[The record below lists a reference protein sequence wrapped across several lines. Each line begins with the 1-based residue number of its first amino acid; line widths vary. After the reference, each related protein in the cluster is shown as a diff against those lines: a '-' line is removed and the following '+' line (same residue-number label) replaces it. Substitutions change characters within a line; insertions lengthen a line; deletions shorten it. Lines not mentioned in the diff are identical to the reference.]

1 MSRELMDELYEE
13 LKQIGITFT
22 ELERQRAQ
30 TMIVG
35 IEYYSV
41 CGILR
46 NADGDAFIMERMA
59 EVFAIAEKK
68 ATFLVP
74 KPGEKYGKATFA
86 ICFMQ
91 GGLFETAY
99 SVYPVIGSLQRN
111 FWYVQE
117 DEAALELHALL
128 ERFAKSVQV
137 FLKKQQSVH
146 SFYSNS
152 YMIQE
157 IVMSSEAL
165 FRKEEIAS
173 YMDSDSC
180 RGDVELLHGV
190 LTCLRLAC

>member
-1 MSRELMDELYEE
+1 
-13 LKQIGITFT
+13 
-22 ELERQRAQ
+22 
-30 TMIVG
+30 MIVG
-35 IEYYSV
+35 IEHYSV

-117 DEAALELHALL
+117 DEAALELQCPIGA
-128 ERFAKSVQV
+128 FCQV
-137 FLKKQQSVH
+137 RP
-146 SFYSNS
+146 SFFEETTKRSF
-152 YMIQE
+152 I
-157 IVMSSEAL
+157 L
-165 FRKEEIAS
+165 FKFIH
-173 YMDSDSC
+173 DS
-180 RGDVELLHGV
+180 RNRNE
-190 LTCLRLAC
+190 